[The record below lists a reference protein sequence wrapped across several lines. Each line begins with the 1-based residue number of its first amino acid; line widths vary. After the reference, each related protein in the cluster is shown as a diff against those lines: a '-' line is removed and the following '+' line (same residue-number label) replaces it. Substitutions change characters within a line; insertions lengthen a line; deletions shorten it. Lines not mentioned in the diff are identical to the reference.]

1 MPSSWR
7 QQALIEAPVA
17 DVWALVGDPNRFPEW
32 AAHVV
37 AITGLAAVEGG
48 ETFTQTSKTMLGEH
62 DTTFKIEEL
71 DELHAIKLRCV
82 DSGFYSRWVLTE
94 AQEATFIDIEV
105 GIEPTALRYRAMMAA
120 QGGKRYFRKLAD
132 DSLDGVRALTQG
144 SDPKGSDQRSR

>member
-32 AAHVV
+32 ASYVV

-48 ETFTQTSKTMLGEH
+48 ETFTQTSKSMLGEH
-62 DTTFKIEEL
+62 DTTFKIDEL
-71 DELHAIKLRCV
+71 DELHAIKLRCL

-94 AQEATFIDIEV
+94 AQDSTFVDVEV
-105 GIEPTALRYRAMMAA
+105 GIEPTAIRFRAMMAA

-132 DSLDGVRALTQG
+132 DSIDGVRAASTG
-144 SDPKGSDQRSR
+144 SQRSR